1 MRTSSR
7 VQRSC
12 GAVGDVRTLLIHERV
27 LKEGVLEREFVRT
40 LPVVCSAAVAALNI
54 LIVEDLR
61 GLTCIFYFYLGG
73 VGVEVLGGGSE
84 PG

>member
-1 MRTSSR
+1 
-7 VQRSC
+7 
-12 GAVGDVRTLLIHERV
+12 V

-73 VGVEVLGGGSE
+73 VGVEV
-84 PG
+84 